1 MNGAAVH
8 VYSRARDGN
17 TKVSEHFRVRE
28 FACSDGTDTV
38 FISPFLV
45 AVLEAIRCH
54 FGVPVTVSSGYRTEA
69 RNKAVGGSAYSRHK
83 YGLAADICVSGIAPE
98 QVAAY
103 AETLLEDS
111 GGIGR
116 YATFTH
122 IDVRKEKSRWNG

>member
-8 VYSRARDGN
+8 VYSRAKDGN

-38 FISPFLV
+38 FISPLLV
-45 AVLEAIRCH
+45 EVLETIRCH

-69 RNKAVGGSAYSRHK
+69 RNRAVGGSAYSQHK
-83 YGLAADICVSGIAPE
+83 YGLAADICVSGVAPE
-98 QVAAY
+98 KVAAY

-116 YATFTH
+116 YPTFTH
-122 IDVRKEKSRWNG
+122 IDVRREKSRWDG